1 MCLVGTDWSGKT
13 LKLLGQSCSEGRRR
27 RSRRAC
33 GRGVGK
39 EEEEEEKGE
48 HFVVGFFLQAG
59 IGIMA
64 EAVVEMEVDVG
75 DLGATVV
82 VNRFS
87 VNGMC
92 MCVCVRTFVF
102 GVFLTLCGRSYGL
115 GFRCSCFFLLALCL
129 SDVHKLDT
137 FSKS

>member
-1 MCLVGTDWSGKT
+1 
-13 LKLLGQSCSEGRRR
+13 
-27 RSRRAC
+27 
-33 GRGVGK
+33 VGK

-64 EAVVEMEVDVG
+64 EAVVEMDVDVG

-92 MCVCVRTFVF
+92 VRVCVCAYVCFWGF
-102 GVFLTLCGRSYGL
+102 SDSMWAFLW
-115 GFRCSCFFLLALCL
+115 AWI
-129 SDVHKLDT
+129 
-137 FSKS
+137 

>member
-1 MCLVGTDWSGKT
+1 LRKGG
-13 LKLLGQSCSEGRRR
+13 GR
-27 RSRRAC
+27 
-33 GRGVGK
+33 GK
-39 EEEEEEKGE
+39 EEEEKEERE

-64 EAVVEMEVDVG
+64 EAVVEMEVDGGDVG

-92 MCVCVRTFVF
+92 VCARVR
-102 GVFLTLCGRSYGL
+102 LCL
-115 GFRCSCFFLLALCL
+115 GFF
-129 SDVHKLDT
+129 
-137 FSKS
+137 